1 MNILALDLGGTSC
14 KLAIIDENK
23 KIIKKFKPIQTVVGM
38 DLKWLFDE
46 LNKILDDNEYD
57 YIGLSTPGFIDHK
70 NSIIKLSGNLN
81 FKNFNIKAN
90 AKKYTSKQI
99 FVLNDANAA
108 ALGEVWFTNSDID
121 SCIFYTIGTGIG
133 GGLIVNGK
141 LVFGSEG
148 FAGEFGHGGNFSHQF
163 KCSCGEIGC
172 IEPLA
177 SAQGLRKLLLAKAKG
192 NPNSKL
198 AKIINE
204 HQNHFDVRDV
214 KELLVN
220 SDPLVKNVFE
230 TSMDVLSAHIST
242 MIYAINPQLV
252 IIGGGISHCGK
263 PLLDIIIKGVKKY
276 SSDIMIKNTVFTIA
290 KLGNDAGIFGAAKWV
305 IDNVGCDS
313 NE

>member
-23 KIIKKFKPIQTVVGM
+23 NIVKRFKPIKTTLGM

-46 LNKILDDNEYD
+46 LDKTINQNDYD
-57 YIGLSTPGFIDHK
+57 YIGLSTAGFIDHEK
-70 NSIIKLSGNLN
+70 SIVKLSGNLN
-81 FKNFNIKAN
+81 YLNFDIKAN
-90 AKKYTSKQI
+90 AKKYTKKEI

-108 ALGEVWFTNSDID
+108 TLGEAWLTKENID

-133 GGLIVNGK
+133 GGLVINGK

-148 FAGEFGHGGNFSHQF
+148 FAGEFGHGGNFSNKF

-177 SAQGLRKLLLAKAKG
+177 SAQGLRRLLIMKAKE
-192 NPNSKL
+192 NPQSEL
-198 AKIINE
+198 AKIIKKQQDN
-204 HQNHFDVRDV
+204 FDVNNVMD
-214 KELLVN
+214 LLN
-220 SDPLVKNVFE
+220 QKDPLVINVFE
-230 TSMDVLSAHIST
+230 VSMDALSAHIST

-252 IIGGGISHCGK
+252 IIGGGISQCGQ
-263 PLLDIIIKGVKKY
+263 PLIDIIVKGVKKY
-276 SSDIMIKNTVFTIA
+276 SSEMMTKNIRFMKA

-305 IDNVGCDS
+305 IDNKEC
-313 NE
+313 NK